1 MFVMNCSVV
10 TDEKLRVPLK
20 LKGESPDTPAQQ
32 ISLTHALAV
41 FSLRID
47 PLT

>member
-20 LKGESPDTPAQQ
+20 LKGESQHPMH
-32 ISLTHALAV
+32 LHKN
-41 FSLRID
+41 
-47 PLT
+47 